1 MQLGLHLPMAGD
13 QTTPATILR
22 VAEEAERM
30 GLASVWMSDGL
41 LRPVQQ
47 PVDFGGGISI
57 FMPPG
62 SAHQCEAIETLA
74 YVAARTNRIRLGT
87 SVIGTLFQNPVT
99 LARRLATLDLL
110 SGGRLIAG
118 FGQGWVPQAFS
129 AAGMSPK
136 RRGAGFEEHLR
147 AMRSVWGTHPV
158 RFDGR
163 FYNIP
168 ESEIGPKPVRPGGPE
183 LVFAAATSTGGE
195 HAARMR
201 AGINPVLYS

>member
-74 YVAARTNRIRLGT
+74 YAAARTNRIRLGT
-87 SVIGTLFQNPVT
+87 SVTGTLFQNPVT

-118 FGQGWVPQAFS
+118 LGQGWVPRL
-129 AAGMSPK
+129 SP
-136 RRGAGFEEHLR
+136 
-147 AMRSVWGTHPV
+147 
-158 RFDGR
+158 
-163 FYNIP
+163 
-168 ESEIGPKPVRPGGPE
+168 RPGCRPNGVALASRSTSGP
-183 LVFAAATSTGGE
+183 
-195 HAARMR
+195 
-201 AGINPVLYS
+201 